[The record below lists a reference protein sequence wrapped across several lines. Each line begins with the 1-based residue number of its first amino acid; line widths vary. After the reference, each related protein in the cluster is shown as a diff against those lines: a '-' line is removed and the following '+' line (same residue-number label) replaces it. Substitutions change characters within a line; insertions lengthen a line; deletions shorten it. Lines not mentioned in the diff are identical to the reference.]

1 MVIFHSY
8 VSLPEG
14 NQPNIQIWLRHNV
27 SSWFVRTPSPSN
39 NSCSLFKAGCQKTPR
54 QKKYDPAFKKWLHMA
69 TAEIQLTVFLLMNLW
84 YL

>member
-27 SSWFVRTPSPSN
+27 SSWFVRTPSPQTIAVASLKLGVKKLLARKNTIPHLRNDFTWRQLKSN
-39 NSCSLFKAGCQKTPR
+39 
-54 QKKYDPAFKKWLHMA
+54 
-69 TAEIQLTVFLLMNLW
+69 
-84 YL
+84 